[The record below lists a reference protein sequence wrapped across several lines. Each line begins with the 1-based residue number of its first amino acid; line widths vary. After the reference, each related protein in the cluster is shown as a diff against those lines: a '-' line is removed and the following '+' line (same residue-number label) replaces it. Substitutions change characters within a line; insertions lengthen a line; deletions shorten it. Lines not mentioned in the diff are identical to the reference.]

1 MDDKN
6 RIIDEQFERL
16 REITQRNLRRV
27 AGDIWSALDPSKSD
41 EGKRIP
47 SVAELRDETLEKQI
61 DVIKRLS
68 ENSGAYVPEELP
80 KINEPKPEMAKTEK
94 TEKVE
99 KAEAEKQEEAE
110 AVEPPEKIEDLLTE
124 LHSYIGLERVK
135 GEVESLINMVKIH
148 KLREQHGLPTVDMSL
163 HMVFSG
169 NPGTGKTMIARLM
182 ARIYKSLGIL
192 SKGQLVEVDRAGLVA
207 GYVGQTAPKTR
218 EAVEKALGGVLF
230 IDEAYSLTYHKDA
243 SDFGMEAVDT
253 LLKLME
259 DNRDDLI
266 VIVAGYDG
274 LMDEFVRSNPGL
286 ESRFNRFL
294 HFDDYTMD
302 EMLEIF
308 KSRCDKGGYTLADGA
323 LDRVRAFIEKQNVD
337 SVTFGNARGVRN
349 LFEQILV
356 CQANRLA
363 AVSDITKETLMS
375 ITEADVDVASEN
387 AVTREK
393 RQDPR
398 DALQDLLNDMKAQT
412 KQTAEDNDVTG
423 E

>member
-47 SVAELRDETLEKQI
+47 SVEELRDETLEKQI
-61 DVIKRLS
+61 DVIKKLS

-80 KINEPKPEMAKTEK
+80 KINEPKPEKAKIEK

-99 KAEAEKQEEAE
+99 KAEAEKQEEA
-110 AVEPPEKIEDLLTE
+110 VESPEKIEDLLTE

-363 AVSDITKETLMS
+363 AVSEITKETLMS
-375 ITEADVDVASEN
+375 ITEADVDAASEN

-398 DALQDLLNDMKAQT
+398 DALQDLLNEMKAQT
-412 KQTAEDNDVTG
+412 KQTAEDNDVAG

>member
-6 RIIDEQFERL
+6 RMIDEQFERL
-16 REITQRNLRRV
+16 RDITQKNLRRV
-27 AGDIWSALDPSKSD
+27 AGDIWSALNPSQGSD
-41 EGKRIP
+41 EKNIP
-47 SVAELRDETLEKQI
+47 NVADLRDETLEKQI
-61 DVIKRLS
+61 EVIKKLT
-68 ENSGAYVPEELP
+68 ENQTKSVSDELWKDPEP
-80 KINEPKPEMAKTEK
+80 QPSKPQTEK
-94 TEKVE
+94 TEE
-99 KAEAEKQEEAE
+99 TIAEKKEEA
-110 AVEPPEKIEDLLTE
+110 AEPPEKIEDLLAE

-135 GEVESLINMVKIH
+135 GEVESLINMVNVH

-163 HMVFSG
+163 HMIFSG

-182 ARIYKSLGIL
+182 ARVYKSLGIL

-207 GYVGQTAPKTR
+207 GYVGQTAPKTS
-218 EAVEKALGGVLF
+218 EAVGKALGGVLF

-266 VIVAGYDG
+266 VIAAGYDG

-302 EMLEIF
+302 EMLDIF
-308 KSRCDKGGYTLADGA
+308 KSRCDKGGYTLAEGA

-337 SVTFGNARGVRN
+337 PVTFGNARGVRN

-356 CQANRLA
+356 CQANRIA

-375 ITEADVDVASEN
+375 ITVSDVDSAAER
-387 AVTREK
+387 AVPREK

-398 DALQDLLNDMKAQT
+398 DALRDLLNGMKAQT
-412 KQTAEDNDVTG
+412 EPAAEDTDVAG